1 MGIHRPARH
10 TRRAATL
17 QALLTTVLM
26 ALGGASQAQQTLTVA
41 AFPAVDEIVRSAIP
55 QWKRSHPN
63 VDIKVV
69 SRQFSDHHTAMTT
82 AAACTSPRS
91 VCSR

>member
-1 MGIHRPARH
+1 MQAFTQWIRKFYAAGVLGLCIATPGLAQ
-10 TRRAATL
+10 TR
-17 QALLTTVLM
+17 
-26 ALGGASQAQQTLTVA
+26 QTLTVA

-55 QWKRSHPN
+55 HWNRLHPT

-82 AAACTSPRS
+82 ALSSPW
-91 VCSR
+91 VWTT